1 MSKFVNSIDT
11 IKCATDTIE
20 ENSFIELIQSKY
32 LTTIYPEL
40 YEQETTEFQAIK
52 RKLTDPSEHQS
63 RDTQGKI
70 LR

>member
-11 IKCATDTIE
+11 IKCATDTTE
-20 ENSFIELIQSKY
+20 KPQSKY

-40 YEQETTEFQAIK
+40 YEQDRTEFQAIK
-52 RKLTDPSEHQS
+52 KKLTDPSEHQN
-63 RDTQGKI
+63 RDIQGKI